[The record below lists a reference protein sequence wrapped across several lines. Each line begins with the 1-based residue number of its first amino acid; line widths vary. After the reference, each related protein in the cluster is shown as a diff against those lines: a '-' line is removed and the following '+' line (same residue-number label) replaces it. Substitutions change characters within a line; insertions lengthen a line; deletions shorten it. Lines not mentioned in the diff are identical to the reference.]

1 MDNVEYTAG
10 DNPTLIGRQLL
21 VVLAGEGADATATA
35 LGDTIDDVQTID
47 DAVDLIVRAS
57 GEFTP
62 DFVVAQFLGTVMLSQ
77 FRGSQLAIRVNRRD
91 GTEAIFRAK
100 QTSGWSTV
108 TETDCLTA
116 EVMDVAASTG
126 RIKARPVSP
135 GSFTS
140 SRLTYRSGVAYRSG
154 LPAAPAD
161 SSAKPAKASKS
172 KAKPEPLDTFS
183 DTAPPIVAVIEPII
197 QLEPDAEVFVAE
209 EPRSRT
215 TLEFTNGRQVDVDR
229 TILIGRSPRAERSS
243 ASELPTL
250 LPVDS
255 PGQAI
260 SRTHLKIS
268 VEGQRVLLEDLNSTN
283 GTDVIASEGESTHL
297 LPGEQALLTDGMM
310 VSLGDHVAFKVVTL
324 P

>member
-21 VVLAGEGADATATA
+21 VVLAGEGAAATATA

-77 FRGSQLAIRVNRRD
+77 FRGTQLALRVNRRD

-140 SRLTYRSGVAYRSG
+140 SRLTYRSGV
-154 LPAAPAD
+154 PAVGA
-161 SSAKPAKASKS
+161 SPAKGA
-172 KAKPEPLDTFS
+172 KAAPLDTFS
-183 DTAPPIVAVIEPII
+183 DTAPPLVAVLEPVI
-197 QLEPDAEVFVAE
+197 QLEPEAEVFVAE

-250 LPVDS
+250 LPVES

-268 VEGQRVLLEDLNSTN
+268 IEGERVLLEDLNSTN
-283 GTDVIASEGESTHL
+283 GTEVIAAAGETTHL
-297 LPGEQALLTDGMM
+297 LPGEQALLSDGMM

>member
-35 LGDTIDDVQTID
+35 LGDTIDDVHTID

-62 DFVVAQFLGTVMLSQ
+62 DFVVAQFLGTVMLTQ

-140 SRLTYRSGVAYRSG
+140 SRLTYRSG
-154 LPAAPAD
+154 LPAAPAA
-161 SSAKPAKASKS
+161 SSTTATKPAKG

-283 GTDVIASEGESTHL
+283 GTEVTPEHGSSFL
-297 LPGEQALLTDGMM
+297 LEPGEPALLEDGM
-310 VSLGDHVAFKVVTL
+310 VVTIGDHVAFRVVTVQ
-324 P
+324 